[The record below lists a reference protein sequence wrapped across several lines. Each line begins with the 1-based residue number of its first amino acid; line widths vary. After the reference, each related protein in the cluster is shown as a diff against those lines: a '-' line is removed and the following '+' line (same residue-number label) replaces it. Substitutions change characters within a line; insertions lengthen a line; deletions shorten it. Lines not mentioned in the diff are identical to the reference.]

1 MIECGTD
8 LPLPALL
15 FDRDFRIYSPKVPLA
30 LFVTFHESI
39 MLAQIMTHAR
49 LPATCGSLEF
59 VPGVLPLN
67 ESVD

>member
-1 MIECGTD
+1 MVEWGAD

-15 FDRDFRIYSPKVPLA
+15 FDRDLRIYSPKVTLA

-39 MLAQIMTHAR
+39 VLAQIMTYAR
-49 LPATCGSLEF
+49 LPTTCGSLEF
-59 VPGVLPLN
+59 VPGVLPLD